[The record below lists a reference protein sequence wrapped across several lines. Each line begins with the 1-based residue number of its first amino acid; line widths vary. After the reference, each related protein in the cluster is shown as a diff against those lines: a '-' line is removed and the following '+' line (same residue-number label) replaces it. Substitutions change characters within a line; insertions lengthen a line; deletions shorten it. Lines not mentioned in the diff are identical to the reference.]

1 MQRIFDDEWTEGR
14 QIWTNPLGTKPI
26 SLLDSVANRLKWRTL
41 RHALRLAGTKMGT
54 ADTASLKTNR
64 P

>member
-1 MQRIFDDEWTEGR
+1 MQRIYNDEWIESG
-14 QIWTNPLGTKPI
+14 QIWSNLLGTKPI
-26 SLLDSVANRLKWRTL
+26 SLLGSVANRLKWRTL
-41 RHALRLAGTKMGT
+41 RRAPRLAGTKMGT

>member
-1 MQRIFDDEWTEGR
+1 MQCIFNDEWIESG
-14 QIWTNPLGTKPI
+14 QIRSNPLGTKPI
-26 SLLDSVANRLKWRTL
+26 SLLDSVANRLKSRT
-41 RHALRLAGTKMGT
+41 RRRAPRLASTKMGT